1 MHMYIPAYTCTCTS
15 MHVQVVAPPELLPSR
30 SALAIYLICMCVYV
44 YIYICMYTCVYL
56 SCTYMCHH
64 LNLQHNHHSTTTYM
78 SSTITV
84 YTYRPVIYRWYKGI
98 NFNMYTC
105 RWIYDTYMYM
115 YVYIYIHTYTH
126 VDYWIFFSLSVVAHG
141 RPAHWE
147 NASFRAQGCG
157 GMIFICMCQKI
168 YIYIYIHTHVC
179 ICI

>member
-1 MHMYIPAYTCTCTS
+1 MHMHVYAY
-15 MHVQVVAPPELLPSR
+15 MHVVAPPELLPSR
-30 SALAIYLICMCVYV
+30 SAFAIYVICMCVYV
-44 YIYICMYTCVYL
+44 YIYICMYTCVHL
-56 SCTYMCHH
+56 SCTYMSPRRSH